1 MMITV
6 DVIDRIHATADPNP
20 NLNPNPGH
28 ALLRATSRSRSH
40 VIDHETNQNRGTS
53 QNPETSQNPGVD
65 LVTNRVIVLVLALVL
80 VLDLGLEA
88 VVVLVLVLATAIVVA
103 ITTVIADLDLGLEAV
118 AVATVEVTTA
128 TTEIEIGTTID
139 AAMIVDPE
147 ATLATPETNRARSFA
162 GTTSVGAVT
171 GRHAVS
177 HTETVPLSRIRTVRR
192 ITETEGEVRRCV
204 AITKTAA
211 ARAGIRASSFMMIAE
226 ADTGTIATAAAAAV
240 VAMVT
245 ATEELRIKLLRRT
258 LDCSAIAIAIR
269 RQELLNEIWR

>member
-20 NLNPNPGH
+20 NLNPNPVH
-28 ALLRATSRSRSH
+28 ALLPATSRSRSH
-40 VIDHETNQNRGTS
+40 VIDRETNQNRGTS

-80 VLDLGLEA
+80 GLDLGLEA

-103 ITTVIADLDLGLEAV
+103 ITTVIVDLDLGLEAV

-177 HTETVPLSRIRTVRR
+177 HTETVPLSRIR

-226 ADTGTIATAAAAAV
+226 ADTGTIATAAAVAV

-269 RQELLNEIWR
+269 RLELLNEIWR